1 MIEDNKEGEG
11 IWIFDSIQKKA
22 SSKRIL
28 KNETPQSDSSTIL
41 RESMK
46 MFFLYSFYP
55 GICTDREVYRSCQRM
70 CGRMEC
76 SRD

>member
-46 MFFLYSFYP
+46 MFFLYCCEQ
-55 GICTDREVYRSCQRM
+55 GICPEEY
-70 CGRMEC
+70 GYKGNIPLG
-76 SRD
+76 

>member
-46 MFFLYSFYP
+46 MFFSLFP
-55 GICTDREVYRSCQRM
+55 
-70 CGRMEC
+70 
-76 SRD
+76 